1 MGGKEWPRISPY
13 EPHWPPEPSAA
24 NTPRDIA
31 RVRTQRLPLG
41 RLRPR
46 RSRQGTLLMAGAAAL
61 VAILVAVGAFGTARG
76 NWFALANPSAPNPT
90 NPGFA
95 SSGSPALTATA
106 QQRSTATAT
115 SPATPA
121 SRARRTPTPTS
132 SKVSTPSRGA
142 SSYNIQTLIGAGGAL
157 PSDAFCASVA
167 LAQGDSREA
176 IAANAMPNQD
186 NVNHTGVWNGDD
198 PAQSDMG
205 RVDGNFSGTTD
216 QILVWAA
223 CKWGFPA
230 DSVRAQ
236 AVQESSW
243 RQSLLGDCGV
253 TTQSA
258 THGCPSVGI
267 LQVKGADLPP
277 TYPNTWPYAYESTAW
292 NADYTL
298 SVRRACFDGKITWLG
313 NGYAAGNMW
322 GCVGEWFSG
331 RWLDA
336 GANNYI
342 SLVEQHEANRDW
354 LGYY

>member
-1 MGGKEWPRISPY
+1 MKGKEWPRIPAHESP
-13 EPHWPPEPSAA
+13 PAHA
-24 NTPRDIA
+24 PRDIT
-31 RVRTQRLPLG
+31 RIRTRHLHWG

-46 RSRQGTLLMAGAAAL
+46 PSRQRTTLIAAAAACI
-61 VAILVAVGAFGTARG
+61 AILMVCGVFGAARG
-76 NWFALANPSAPNPT
+76 NWFAFALPLAPHPTTPGLASSVNPTSTSTTPSAST
-90 NPGFA
+90 
-95 SSGSPALTATA
+95 
-106 QQRSTATAT
+106 STATV
-115 SPATPA
+115 SATPA
-121 SRARRTPTPTS
+121 SRGRRTPTPLPNS
-132 SKVSTPSRGA
+132 ASTPSRGA
-142 SSYNIQTLIGAGGAL
+142 SSYNIQTLISAGGAL

-176 IAANAMPNQD
+176 IAANATPNHD
-186 NVNHTGVWNGDD
+186 NVNHTGVWNGTD

-205 RVDGNFSGTTD
+205 RVDGTFSGTTD

-253 TTQSA
+253 TTQSV

-267 LQVKGADLPP
+267 LQVKGANIPP
-277 TYPNTWPYAYESTAW
+277 TYPNTWPYAYNSTAW
-292 NADYTL
+292 NADYAL
-298 SVRRACFDGKITWLG
+298 SVRRACFDGKVTWLG

-342 SLVEQHEANRDW
+342 ALVKQREATKEW
-354 LGYY
+354 LTYYT